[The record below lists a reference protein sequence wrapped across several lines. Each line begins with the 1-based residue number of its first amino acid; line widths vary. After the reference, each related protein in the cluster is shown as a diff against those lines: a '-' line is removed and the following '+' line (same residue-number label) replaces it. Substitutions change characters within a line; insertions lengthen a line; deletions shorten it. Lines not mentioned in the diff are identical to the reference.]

1 MNFLLIARN
10 VCLLRKD
17 IHLVSLPDGK
27 GPARDIVGA
36 TASVAEVTVGV
47 TADVT
52 ALNNAINRT
61 RICAIVIELL
71 KM

>member
-1 MNFLLIARN
+1 M
-10 VCLLRKD
+10 
-17 IHLVSLPDGK
+17 SLPDGK

-36 TASVAEVTVGV
+36 TASVSVAEVTVGV